1 MFVPKVTFLSRP
13 VAVVF
18 CFRIL
23 PCLSICHS
31 NLPRDIFHLG
41 PHLSTHPQALDMN
54 DGQCPGC
61 PNFLLRCAL
70 PALKREVL
78 RVSLFGGGFVCF
90 VSVVGF
96 IFIYQCVGVQRRS
109 GNCALGAV
117 AVTTFTLL
125 CKPTGRTFSLCKR
138 KETPICPLPSP
149 GQPPFAFVFL

>member
-1 MFVPKVTFLSRP
+1 MITLHGGSLKLSMFVPKVTFLSRP

-41 PHLSTHPQALDMN
+41 PHLSTHPQALDVN

-78 RVSLFGGGFVCF
+78 RVSLFGGGVCLF
-90 VSVVGF
+90 CFRCWFYFYLPVCWRTAPQRELRSR
-96 IFIYQCVGVQRRS
+96 RRS
-109 GNCALGAV
+109 RNHIHV
-117 AVTTFTLL
+117 VVQTN
-125 CKPTGRTFSLCKR
+125 R
-138 KETPICPLPSP
+138 
-149 GQPPFAFVFL
+149 

>member
-41 PHLSTHPQALDMN
+41 PHLSTHPQALDVN

-78 RVSLFGGGFVCF
+78 RVSLFGGGGLFVLF
-90 VSVVGF
+90 PLLVLFLFTSVLAYSAAAGT
-96 IFIYQCVGVQRRS
+96 
-109 GNCALGAV
+109 ALSA
-117 AVTTFTLL
+117 
-125 CKPTGRTFSLCKR
+125 P
-138 KETPICPLPSP
+138 
-149 GQPPFAFVFL
+149 